1 MLIAIL
7 VTYYIIG
14 TIILIN
20 LIFNPNIKLEM
31 ENKKTKKVRKPT
43 STDLIFIALFWIV
56 VFPMSV
62 LKSKGRDMKEND
74 K

>member
-43 STDLIFIALFWIV
+43 STDLIFFTLFWIV

-62 LKSKGRDMKEND
+62 LKSKERDMKEND

>member
-31 ENKKTKKVRKPT
+31 KNKKTKKVRKPT
-43 STDLIFIALFWIV
+43 STDLIFISLFWIV

-62 LKSKGRDMKEND
+62 LKSKERDVEKND
-74 K
+74 R

>member
-43 STDLIFIALFWIV
+43 STDLIFFTLFWIV

-62 LKSKGRDMKEND
+62 LKSKERNMKEND

>member
-62 LKSKGRDMKEND
+62 LKSKERDVEKND
-74 K
+74 R

>member
-1 MLIAIL
+1 MLIVIF

-31 ENKKTKKVRKPT
+31 KNKKTKKVRKPT

-62 LKSKGRDMKEND
+62 LKSKERDMEKND
-74 K
+74 R

>member
-31 ENKKTKKVRKPT
+31 ENKKTKKVRRPT

-62 LKSKGRDMKEND
+62 LKSKERDVEKND
-74 K
+74 R

>member
-7 VTYYIIG
+7 VIYYIIG

-20 LIFNPNIKLEM
+20 LLFNPNMKVEM
-31 ENKKTKKVRKPT
+31 ENKKTKKVRQP
-43 STDLIFIALFWIV
+43 SSSDLIFIALFWIL
-56 VFPMSV
+56 VFPIGV
-62 LKSKGRDMKEND
+62 LRSKERDIK

>member
-20 LIFNPNIKLEM
+20 LLFNPNMKVEM
-31 ENKKTKKVRKPT
+31 ENKKTKKVRQP
-43 STDLIFIALFWIV
+43 SSSELIFIALFWILI
-56 VFPMSV
+56 FPV
-62 LKSKGRDMKEND
+62 GILRAKERDMKEND
-74 K
+74 R

>member
-62 LKSKGRDMKEND
+62 LKSKGRDMEKND
-74 K
+74 R

>member
-7 VTYYIIG
+7 VIYYIIG

-20 LIFNPNIKLEM
+20 LLFNPNMKVEM

-43 STDLIFIALFWIV
+43 STDLIFIALFWILI
-56 VFPMSV
+56 FPV
-62 LKSKGRDMKEND
+62 GILRAKERDMKEND
-74 K
+74 R

>member
-62 LKSKGRDMKEND
+62 LKSKERDMKEND
-74 K
+74 R